1 MITQQ
6 IQYGTTT
13 IEYQLTFAKRK
24 TLGISV
30 HPDCSVRVVAPVDSS
45 QAEIEAKLKRRSA
58 WIVKQQQQF
67 ERYLPLLPPRQYV
80 SGETHLYLGKQY
92 RLKIEEAPAPA
103 VKLTRGRFYIYTANV
118 KDTATISDQL
128 ECWYRSKAHTIF
140 AEQLAACLKKVA
152 VVGVVTTP
160 ELRIRTMQ
168 KRWGSCTE
176 AGVITLNLKLIQ
188 VPKALIDYV
197 IIHELCHL
205 KEHNHSSAYYRLLD
219 RVLPDWQERREE
231 LNTVK
236 VA

>member
-13 IEYQLTFAKRK
+13 IEYQLTFAQRK

-30 HPDCSVRVVAPVDSS
+30 HPDCSVRVVAPVGST
-45 QAEIEAKLKRRSA
+45 QEAIEAKLKQRSA

-92 RLKIEEAPAPA
+92 RLKVEEAPTPA
-103 VKLTRGRFYIYTANV
+103 VKLTRGRFYIYTANG
-118 KDTATISDQL
+118 KDRATISDQL
-128 ECWYRSKAHTIF
+128 EGWYRTKAHTLF
-140 AEQLAACLKKVA
+140 AEQLAACLQKVA
-152 VVGVVTTP
+152 IVGITATP

-188 VPKALIDYV
+188 APKALIDYV
-197 IIHELCHL
+197 ILHELCHL
-205 KEHNHSSAYYRLLD
+205 QEHNHSTAYYRLLD
-219 RVLPDWQERREE
+219 RVLPDWQARREE
-231 LNTVK
+231 LNQVK

>member
-1 MITQQ
+1 MINQQ

-13 IEYQLTFAKRK
+13 IEYQLTFAQRK

-30 HPDCSVRVVAPVDSS
+30 HPDCSVRVVAPVGST
-45 QAEIEAKLKRRSA
+45 QEAIEAKLKQRSA

-92 RLKIEEAPAPA
+92 RLKVEEAPTPA
-103 VKLTRGRFYIYTANV
+103 VKLTRGRFYIYTANG
-118 KDTATISDQL
+118 KDRATISDQL
-128 ECWYRSKAHTIF
+128 EGWYRTKAHTLF
-140 AEQLAACLKKVA
+140 AEQLAACLQKVA
-152 VVGVVTTP
+152 IVGITATP

-188 VPKALIDYV
+188 APKALIDYV
-197 IIHELCHL
+197 ILHELCHL
-205 KEHNHSSAYYRLLD
+205 QEHNHSTAYYRLLD
-219 RVLPDWQERREE
+219 RVLPDWQARREE
-231 LNTVK
+231 LNQVK